1 MSWKNMTFGKKI
13 AFGFAVLILITV
25 MLGGLG
31 AWWMKSTQKESEMLA
46 QEYVPELTV
55 AAEIRG
61 AANRLMYQMRGYGFT
76 ENEQYYQN
84 ALKEI
89 ETLNTGI
96 EKGNN
101 LAQRAVHLEK
111 LGGQLTEITQEKNQY
126 HQSMQDTLDTT
137 GLLAQQR
144 DKLDENAAKYMQ
156 NSNDFLAGQNKAFK
170 QDLNERQKKVD
181 IVTDIVGLGTQV
193 RVTNFKAQAT
203 DDMALMQQAVTL
215 LDSLKTHTGQ
225 LRPIT
230 TDAEDIQRINAIEA
244 AADKYAQNMSAF
256 IATDSKMDAAGEQMD
271 ASAALYMQN
280 CNDFLASQ
288 NEAMRR
294 EFNQAG
300 ADLTERLEKITLI
313 NDIIDLGN
321 AARIANFKAQATQD
335 AALMQTTIEKFTGVK
350 KITADL
356 RRITRK
362 DVNRQQ
368 IDTIAS
374 AADGY
379 LAAMKTYLTHYQAIG
394 GHRDE
399 MDASAAQYVSNCET
413 FLDSQQKKL
422 GIDMHERHNKITLM
436 NDIIDLGND
445 TRIKAYKSQAL
456 RDPAIMEAGEANFQ
470 KIDAKFADIRKITR
484 LDADLARL
492 DKIQAAGAG
501 YLESMKQ
508 FLTGWQKL
516 QEIGQQRE
524 ILGNQMIDGTKVLQE
539 AAAGATEDISKTAA
553 ANLSTASTTMIIGLV
568 TAFVVGTLL
577 AFFIARGI
585 INILKRITSQIDEGS
600 DQVASA
606 SGQVSSSSQSL
617 AEGASEQAASIE
629 ETSSSLEEMSS
640 MTKQNAD
647 NATEAK
653 NKMAE
658 ARSIV
663 EKVDNHMGDMAT
675 AIQDITKSSEET
687 GKIIKTIDEIAF
699 QTNLLALNAAVE
711 AARAG
716 EAGAGFAVV
725 ADEVRNLAMRA
736 AEAAKNTADLIE
748 NTIKS
753 VKNGNELTEMTQTAF
768 KENIEISA
776 KVGELVDEIAAASQE
791 QAKGIDQV
799 NIAVGQMDKVTQ
811 QNAANAEESASAAEE
826 MNAQA
831 EQMKS
836 AVGELMKM
844 VGGSNNGARKT
855 ASPGYARSHQTS
867 ARHAMLPS
875 GKKNKSLASAA
886 HQANEVNPE
895 QLIPM
900 DDEDFRDF

>member
-1 MSWKNMTFGKKI
+1 MSWKKMTFGKKI

-25 MLGGLG
+25 VLGGLG

-46 QEYVPELTV
+46 REYVPEMAV

-84 ALKEI
+84 AQQEI
-89 ETLNTGI
+89 EALNLGI
-96 EKGNN
+96 EKGHD

-111 LGGQLTEITQEKNQY
+111 LEGQIKGIEEGETLY
-126 HQSMQDTLDTT
+126 RQSMQDTLDTT
-137 GLLAQQR
+137 AILAR
-144 DKLDENAAKYMQ
+144 ERKDLDESAAKYMQ
-156 NSNDFLAGQNKAFK
+156 NSNDFLSGQNQAFD
-170 QDLNERQKKVD
+170 QDLDERLKKVD
-181 IVTDIVGLGTQV
+181 IVTAIVGLGTKV

-203 DDMALMQQAVTL
+203 DDMGLMQQAVMAL
-215 LDSLKTHTGQ
+215 NSLKTHTGE
-225 LRPIT
+225 LRPLT
-230 TDAEDIQRINAIEA
+230 QDAEDIQRINAIES
-244 AADKYAQNMSAF
+244 AADKYANNMAAF
-256 IATDSKMDAAGEQMD
+256 IDTDKKMDAAGEKMD

-280 CNDFLASQ
+280 CNDFLTSQ

-300 ADLTERLEKITLI
+300 ANLDERLQKIILI

-321 AARIANFKAQATQD
+321 AARIANFKAQATRD
-335 AALMQTTIEKFTGVK
+335 ADLMRATMDQFNGVK
-350 KITADL
+350 KITTTL
-356 RRITRK
+356 RRITHR
-362 DVNRQQ
+362 NSNLEQ
-368 IDTIAS
+368 IDTIES
-374 AADGY
+374 AADDY
-379 LAAMKTYLTHYQAIG
+379 LAAMQIYLKDYQELDTHRQ
-394 GHRDE
+394 E
-399 MDASAAQYVSNCET
+399 MDASAAQYVANCET
-413 FLDSQQKKL
+413 FLEGQQHKL
-422 GIDMHERHNKITLM
+422 GIDMHERHDKITIM
-436 NDIIDLGND
+436 NDIIDLGNNM
-445 TRIKAYKSQAL
+445 RIQAYKSQAL
-456 RDPAIMEAGEANFQ
+456 RDPAIMEAGQANFQ

-484 LDADLARL
+484 LNADLARL
-492 DKIQAAGAG
+492 DKIQEAGAG
-501 YLESMKQ
+501 YHESMDQ
-508 FLTGWQKL
+508 FLTGWHKL
-516 QEIGQQRE
+516 QEIGKQRE
-524 ILGNQMIDGTKVLQE
+524 IIGNQMIDGTKVLQE
-539 AAAGATEDISKTAA
+539 AAAAATEEIADRAA
-553 ANLSTASTTMIIGLV
+553 TDLSTASTTMIIGLV

-585 INILKRITSQIDEGS
+585 ISILKRITSQIDEGS

-658 ARSIV
+658 ARGIV
-663 EKVDNHMGDMAT
+663 EKVDKHMGDMAT

-844 VGGSNNGARKT
+844 VGGSNNGAQKT
-855 ASPGYARSHQTS
+855 VSPGYDRSHQTS

-875 GKKNKSLASAA
+875 GKRNKSLASAA
-886 HQANEVNPE
+886 HQANEVKPE
-895 QLIPM
+895 QVIPM